1 MESNRKEV
9 NMSHIL
15 MIKIIGVTLVVAI
28 ALYLLLKSMASNMS
42 PEEQFRYLMTREL
55 PKEVKV
61 MALIHSTVWI
71 ALFVEI
77 VVTILN
83 W

>member
-1 MESNRKEV
+1 
-9 NMSHIL
+9 MSHIL

-28 ALYLLLKSMASNMS
+28 ALYLLVNSMARNMS
-42 PEEQFRYLMTREL
+42 PDEQLRYLMTREL
-55 PKEVKV
+55 PRDVKV
-61 MALIHSTVWI
+61 MAFINGTVWI

-77 VVTILN
+77 AVTIFS

>member
-1 MESNRKEV
+1 
-9 NMSHIL
+9 MSHIL

-28 ALYLLLKSMASNMS
+28 ALYLLVSSMARNMS
-42 PEEQFRYLMTREL
+42 SEEQIRYLMTREL
-55 PKEVKV
+55 PRDVKV
-61 MALIHSTVWI
+61 MAFINGATWI

-77 VVTILN
+77 VVTIFS

>member
-1 MESNRKEV
+1 
-9 NMSHIL
+9 MSHIL

-28 ALYLLLKSMASNMS
+28 ALYLLVNSMARNMS
-42 PEEQFRYLMTREL
+42 PEEQIYYSMAREL
-55 PKEVKV
+55 PKDVKV
-61 MALIHSTVWI
+61 MAFINGTVWI

-77 VVTILN
+77 VVTIFS

>member
-1 MESNRKEV
+1 
-9 NMSHIL
+9 
-15 MIKIIGVTLVVAI
+15 
-28 ALYLLLKSMASNMS
+28 MARNMS
-42 PEEQFRYLMTREL
+42 PDEQLRYLMTREL

-61 MALIHSTVWI
+61 MAFINGTLWI

-77 VVTILN
+77 VVTVFS